1 MKYFL
6 ALLWSSCKISNCNMV
21 VHPILKVPHVATVYV
36 EMVST
41 LNNILSDWKNFR
53 FSLMSI
59 VDLYIWLWLLCL
71 TPLSTIFQL
80 YRGGQFYCWRKPEKT
95 IDLQQVTDEL
105 YLIILYKYTWPEGW
119 FIYTV
124 RTAIFSTKSPWSV
137 FFRSEMAV
145 IRAHQTRRSGRLL
158 RLGFNEIVQFLSKSE
173 VLVSLSVFS
182 SPYFFH

>member
-1 MKYFL
+1 MHNKYIITYECHDNAPWMWKVVQLIREIFW
-6 ALLWSSCKISNCNMV
+6 LLPVLSPLLHV
-21 VHPILKVPHVATVYV
+21 VSHFSF
-36 EMVST
+36 VST
-41 LNNILSDWKNFR
+41 WKRSHFSLWFQSSGSPALNNILSDWKNFR

-95 IDLQQVTDEL
+95 IDLQQVADEL

-119 FIYTV
+119 FIYTL

-145 IRAHQTRRSGRLL
+145 IRAH
-158 RLGFNEIVQFLSKSE
+158 
-173 VLVSLSVFS
+173 
-182 SPYFFH
+182 